1 MAICTAATV
10 FSGAAAEA
18 PPGGFSRQDLLRAHA
33 LPENGNSD
41 IYWVDAAF
49 IHALRPGSP

>member
-1 MAICTAATV
+1 MSTRAANE
-10 FSGAAAEA
+10 S

-49 IHALRPGSP
+49 IQALRPGPP